1 MKNATWLVL
10 IFFLSFPPA
19 MAQKLD
25 SILSKSTLSFNYG
38 LSYDYFACCAD
49 KNDKLPITNLDDRKD
64 WGEMFGFEFTYRPEG
79 KNEYGF
85 GFSKQVNSEDYSFVI
100 QTPTALATF
109 QDYRIRKVK
118 NFHYLVFKRHFIED
132 KLIGS
137 AGLFNLRFR
146 DPYISINWGLSD
158 RSEILLSDPPI
169 NFDFG
174 AFVGLEYY
182 HSLRENFQV
191 GLRTR
196 LFYTSGY
203 AESFESFE
211 LTPVLRFRLN

>member
-1 MKNATWLVL
+1 
-10 IFFLSFPPA
+10 

-85 GFSKQVNSEDYSFVI
+85 GFSKQVTYKDLTAAVQTSF
-100 QTPTALATF
+100 ALINF
-109 QDYRIRKVK
+109 EEYRIRGNK
-118 NFHYLVFKRHFIED
+118 NFHYLLYKRHFIEE

-137 AGLFNLRFR
+137 AGIYNLRFR
-146 DPYISINWGLSD
+146 DPLVEIWGNSNQTEVMLID
-158 RSEILLSDPPI
+158 GIITNE
-169 NFDFG
+169 FG
-174 AFVGLEYY
+174 VFAGLEYY
-182 HSLRENFQV
+182 HSLREYF
-191 GLRTR
+191 LKAAEREASSL
-196 LFYTSGY
+196 LFLFRISG
-203 AESFESFE
+203 
-211 LTPVLRFRLN
+211 

>member
-1 MKNATWLVL
+1 MKNTTWLAL
-10 IFFLSFPPA
+10 LFFLSFPNA
-19 MAQKLD
+19 MAQKFD
-25 SILSKSTLSFNYG
+25 SILSRSNLSFSYG
-38 LSYDYFACCAD
+38 LSNDFRSYDPIPRDFYFEM
-49 KNDKLPITNLDDRKD
+49 KS
-64 WGEMFGFEFTYRPEG
+64 WGEAFGFEYLYRPAG
-79 KNEYGF
+79 KNEFGF
-85 GFSKQVNSEDYSFVI
+85 GFSKQVNSEDYTDVKQSPNAVI
-100 QTPTALATF
+100 VF
-109 QDYRIRKVK
+109 EDYRIRKTK

>member
-49 KNDKLPITNLDDRKD
+49 KKNNLPITNLDDRKD
-64 WGEMFGFEFTYRPEG
+64 WGETFGFEYTYRPVG
-79 KNEYGF
+79 KNEFGF
-85 GFSKQVNSEDYSFVI
+85 GFSKQVNYKDLTLSV
-100 QTPTALATF
+100 QTSLALINF
-109 QDYRIRKVK
+109 EEYRVRGTK
-118 NFHYLVFKRHFIED
+118 NFHYLLYKRHFIEE

-137 AGLFNLRFR
+137 VGIYNLRFR
-146 DPYISINWGLSD
+146 DPLVEIWGNSNQTEVMLID
-158 RSEILLSDPPI
+158 GIITNE
-169 NFDFG
+169 FG
-174 AFVGLEYY
+174 VFAGLEYY
-182 HSLRENFQV
+182 HSLRKNFQV

-196 LFYTSGY
+196 LFYTQGY
-203 AESFESFE
+203 DESFESFE
-211 LTPVLRFRLN
+211 FTPVLRFTLK

>member
-1 MKNATWLVL
+1 MKNATWFVL

-19 MAQKLD
+19 IAQKLD
-25 SILSKSTLSFNYG
+25 SILSRSSLSFNYG
-38 LSYDYFACCAD
+38 LSHDFHSYD
-49 KNDKLPITNLDDRKD
+49 PIPSGTYTEMKGR
-64 WGEMFGFEFTYRPEG
+64 GEAFGFEYLYRPAG
-79 KNEYGF
+79 KNEFGF
-85 GFSKQVNSEDYSFVI
+85 GFSKQVNSEDYMAI
-100 QTPTALATF
+100 RQTPTAVVSF

-137 AGLFNLRFR
+137 AGLFDLRFR

-203 AESFESFE
+203 SESFESFE

>member
-85 GFSKQVNSEDYSFVI
+85 GFSKQVTYKDLTAAVQTSF
-100 QTPTALATF
+100 ALINF
-109 QDYRIRKVK
+109 EEYRIRGNK
-118 NFHYLVFKRHFIED
+118 NFHYLLYKRHFIEE

-137 AGLFNLRFR
+137 AGIYNLRFR
-146 DPYISINWGLSD
+146 DPLVEIWGNSNQTEVMLID
-158 RSEILLSDPPI
+158 GIITNE
-169 NFDFG
+169 FG
-174 AFVGLEYY
+174 VFAGLEYY
-182 HSLRENFQV
+182 HTLRKNFQV

-196 LFYTSGY
+196 LFYTQGY
-203 AESFESFE
+203 DESFESFE
-211 LTPVLRFRLN
+211 FTPVLRFTLK

>member
-1 MKNATWLVL
+1 MKNATWMVL
-10 IFFLSFPPA
+10 ILFLSFPPA

-25 SILSKSTLSFNYG
+25 SILSKSTFSFNYG

-85 GFSKQVNSEDYSFVI
+85 GFSKQVTYKDLTAAVQTSF
-100 QTPTALATF
+100 ALINF
-109 QDYRIRKVK
+109 EEYRIRGNK
-118 NFHYLVFKRHFIED
+118 NFHYLLYKRHFIEE

-137 AGLFNLRFR
+137 AGIYNLRFR
-146 DPYISINWGLSD
+146 DPLVEIWGN
-158 RSEILLSDPPI
+158 SEQTEVMLVDDTRII
-169 NFDFG
+169 DFG
-174 AFVGLEYY
+174 VFAGLEYY
-182 HSLRENFQV
+182 HSLRKNFQV

-196 LFYTSGY
+196 LFYTQGY
-203 AESFESFE
+203 DESFESFE
-211 LTPVLRFRLN
+211 FTPVLRFTLK

>member
-1 MKNATWLVL
+1 MKNTTWLVL

-25 SILSKSTLSFNYG
+25 SILSRSTLSFNYG
-38 LSYDYFACCAD
+38 LSHDYHSYD
-49 KNDKLPITNLDDRKD
+49 PIPSGTYTEMTGR
-64 WGEMFGFEFTYRPEG
+64 GEAFGFEYLYRPAG
-79 KNEYGF
+79 KNEFGF
-85 GFSKQVNSEDYSFVI
+85 GFSKQVNSEDYTAVR
-100 QTPTALATF
+100 QTPTAVVSF
-109 QDYRIRKVK
+109 QDYRNRKVK

-196 LFYTSGY
+196 LFYTNGY
-203 AESFESFE
+203 SESFESFE
-211 LTPVLRFRLN
+211 LTPVLRFNLK

>member
-25 SILSKSTLSFNYG
+25 SILSRSSFSFSYG
-38 LSYDYFACCAD
+38 LSHDYHSYD
-49 KNDKLPITNLDDRKD
+49 PIPSGTYIEMKGR
-64 WGEMFGFEFTYRPEG
+64 GEAFGFEYLYRPAG
-79 KNEYGF
+79 KNEFGF

-137 AGLFNLRFR
+137 AGLYYLRHR
-146 DPYISINWGLSD
+146 DPFVSINSRNPGQTV
-158 RSEILLSDPPI
+158 ILLYDDAVNS
-169 NFDFG
+169 DFG
-174 AFVGLEYY
+174 VFVGLEYY
-182 HSLRENFQV
+182 HPIRENFQV

-196 LFYTSGY
+196 LSYTEGY
-203 AESFESFE
+203 LEPIESLEF
-211 LTPVLRFRLN
+211 TPVLRFTLK

>member
-1 MKNATWLVL
+1 MKNVTYLAL
-10 IFFLSFPPA
+10 ILFLSFPQA

-25 SILSKSTLSFNYG
+25 SILSRSIFSFSYG
-38 LSYDYFACCAD
+38 LSHDYHSYD
-49 KNDKLPITNLDDRKD
+49 PIPIGRYVEMKGR
-64 WGEMFGFEFTYRPEG
+64 GEALGYEYLYRPAG

-85 GFSKQVNSEDYSFVI
+85 GFSKQVNSEDYSFVV
-100 QTPTALATF
+100 QTPTAVVF
-109 QDYRIRKVK
+109 FEDYRIKKTK
-118 NFHYLVFKRHFIED
+118 NFHYLLFKRHFIED

-146 DPYISINWGLSD
+146 DPYIQISGATSD
-158 RSEILLSDPPI
+158 RTQVSLHDAPI
-169 NFDFG
+169 TFDFG
-174 AFVGLEYY
+174 AFLGLEYY

-203 AESFESFE
+203 SQSFESFE
-211 LTPVLRFRLN
+211 FTPVLRFTFN

>member
-1 MKNATWLVL
+1 M
-10 IFFLSFPPA
+10 
-19 MAQKLD
+19 
-25 SILSKSTLSFNYG
+25 
-38 LSYDYFACCAD
+38 
-49 KNDKLPITNLDDRKD
+49 
-64 WGEMFGFEFTYRPEG
+64 
-79 KNEYGF
+79 
-85 GFSKQVNSEDYSFVI
+85 NSEDYTEVKQS
-100 QTPTALATF
+100 PNALIVF
-109 QDYRIRKVK
+109 EDYRIRKVK

-182 HSLRENFQV
+182 HSIRENFQV

-196 LFYTSGY
+196 LSYTEGY
-203 AESFESFE
+203 LEPIESLEF
-211 LTPVLRFRLN
+211 TPVLRFRLK

>member
-1 MKNATWLVL
+1 MKNVTWLAL
-10 IFFLSFPPA
+10 LLFFSYPPA

-25 SILSKSTLSFNYG
+25 SILSRSSFSFSYG
-38 LSYDYFACCAD
+38 FSHDYHSYD
-49 KNDKLPITNLDDRKD
+49 PIPSGTYIEMKGR
-64 WGEMFGFEFTYRPEG
+64 GEAFGFEYLYRPAG
-79 KNEYGF
+79 KNEFGF
-85 GFSKQVNSEDYSFVI
+85 GFSKQVNSEDYMAI
-100 QTPTALATF
+100 RQTPTAVVSF

-118 NFHYLVFKRHFIED
+118 NFHYLVFKRHFIEN

-169 NFDFG
+169 TSDFG

-196 LFYTSGY
+196 LFYTYGY
-203 AESFESFE
+203 FQSFESLEF
-211 LTPVLRFRLN
+211 TPVLRFKL

>member
-85 GFSKQVNSEDYSFVI
+85 GFSKQVTYKDLTAAVQTSF
-100 QTPTALATF
+100 ALINF
-109 QDYRIRKVK
+109 EEYRIRGNK
-118 NFHYLVFKRHFIED
+118 NFHYLLYKRHFIEE

-137 AGLFNLRFR
+137 AGIYNLRFR
-146 DPYISINWGLSD
+146 DPLVEIWGNSNQTEVMLID
-158 RSEILLSDPPI
+158 GIITNE
-169 NFDFG
+169 FG
-174 AFVGLEYY
+174 VFAGLEYY
-182 HSLRENFQV
+182 HSLRKNFQV

-196 LFYTSGY
+196 LFYTQGY
-203 AESFESFE
+203 DESFESFE
-211 LTPVLRFRLN
+211 FTPVLRFTLK

>member
-1 MKNATWLVL
+1 MKNAIWLVL

-25 SILSKSTLSFNYG
+25 SILSKSSFSFSYG
-38 LSYDYFACCAD
+38 LSHDFHSYD
-49 KNDKLPITNLDDRKD
+49 PIPSGTYIEMKGR
-64 WGEMFGFEFTYRPEG
+64 GEAFGFEYLYRPAG
-79 KNEYGF
+79 KNEFGF

-100 QTPTALATF
+100 QTPTAVATF

-211 LTPVLRFRLN
+211 LTPVFRFRLN

>member
-1 MKNATWLVL
+1 MKNVTWLAL
-10 IFFLSFPPA
+10 MLFFSYPPA

-25 SILSKSTLSFNYG
+25 SILSRSSFSFSYG
-38 LSYDYFACCAD
+38 FSHDYHSYD
-49 KNDKLPITNLDDRKD
+49 PIPSGTYIEMKGR
-64 WGEMFGFEFTYRPEG
+64 GEAFGFEYLYRPAG
-79 KNEYGF
+79 KNEFGF
-85 GFSKQVNSEDYSFVI
+85 GFSKQVNSEDYMAI
-100 QTPTALATF
+100 RQTPTAVVSF

-118 NFHYLVFKRHFIED
+118 NFHYLVFKRHFIEN

-169 NFDFG
+169 TSDFG

-196 LFYTSGY
+196 LFYTYGY
-203 AESFESFE
+203 FQSFESLEF
-211 LTPVLRFRLN
+211 TPVLRFKL